1 MTNTSWSAKIECS
14 HSQHPWDQGRQ
25 AVVVEQLKNAHCSK
39 LKNVEMAELFHK
51 AIKND
56 ILTTSAI
63 KNARVGRDLP
73 KKHVDHR
80 THSVLMT

>member
-51 AIKND
+51 AITND

-63 KNARVGRDLP
+63 KNAQSWKRP
-73 KKHVDHR
+73 SKK
-80 THSVLMT
+80 TCGS